1 MNNGMFL
8 DQNMMN
14 QMNMGMPNN
23 NIPQQGMNMNNT
35 GQGNMMNMGQGN
47 MMNMGQGNMMN
58 MGQGNMMNMGQQYMM
73 MNQMNQGNTFMLGN
87 TGMMNPMMM
96 GNTGMMNPMMMGNTG
111 MMNPMMMGNTGMMN
125 PMLIQKMMDILN
137 NKNENN
143 NQNMNGN
150 NIQNMNNTDNY
161 VNQIPDLSEQ
171 IAKQEKEKKMKLIKQ
186 IINKEGNIGPV
197 KHCQELEIISDMA
210 IMGTITKDYITID
223 TNNNPNKYLDTQT
236 ALNSPEEYYRVL
248 GYLSDYLTKQGVLTA
263 IEKKDQNQLSSE
275 KLKEID
281 TFLQFLINGLTNLK
295 KHELRFDFS
304 WEKNQL
310 ILSDIKEQENF
321 MDELRYSLSQGLK
334 IPPNHMV
341 ITYPRSGSVIVTVI
355 FKTED
360 YNNLSL
366 NTLKNVFSQ
375 YAPDLNHLVNIES
388 NLLLDGVLLNPELLD
403 SKGDNKN
410 QGWGVNEM
418 RGGRPYYPPIG
429 WIGYGLKVL
438 GKYDKGNN
446 VWLNYNGAVGEWC
459 VAYHGASQKIN
470 HNYSKMR
477 DDDDMNH
484 PGQKIGEG
492 VYCCP
497 KPNVLDNEGGVI
509 QVGNKKFK
517 IGFMLRVR
525 PDKIRI
531 AKSNPDYWVL
541 NGDSSEIRPY
551 RILIKQLN

>member
-1 MNNGMFL
+1 MNNGMLF

-14 QMNMGMPNN
+14 QMNMGMINN
-23 NIPQQGMNMNNT
+23 NIPQQGM
-35 GQGNMMNMGQGN
+35 MMNMGQD
-47 MMNMGQGNMMN
+47 
-58 MGQGNMMNMGQQYMM
+58 NMMNMGQQNMMNMGQQNMMNMGQQNMM
-73 MNQMNQGNTFMLGN
+73 MNQMNQGNPMMMGN
-87 TGMMNPMMM
+87 TGMMNPMMMGNAGMMNPMMM
-96 GNTGMMNPMMMGNTG
+96 GNTGMMNPMMMGNIG
-111 MMNPMMMGNTGMMN
+111 MINPMMMGNTGMMN
-125 PMLIQKMMDILN
+125 PMTIQKMMNILN
-137 NKNENN
+137 NRND
-143 NQNMNGN
+143 N
-150 NIQNMNNTDNY
+150 NIQNMNNIDNDINQFNIQ
-161 VNQIPDLSEQ
+161 NQIPDLSEQ

-186 IINKEGNIGPV
+186 IINKEGNIGPA

-223 TNNNPNKYLDTQT
+223 RNNNPNKYLDTQT

-263 IEKKDQNQLSSE
+263 IEKKDQNKLSSE

-321 MDELRYSLSQGLK
+321 MDELRYSLSQGLN

-341 ITYPRSGSVIVTVI
+341 ITYPRSGSVIITVI

-366 NTLKNVFSQ
+366 NGLKNIFSQ

-410 QGWGVNEM
+410 QGWGVNEK

-446 VWLNYNGAVGEWC
+446 VWLNYDGAVGEWC

-470 HNYSKMR
+470 HNYSQMR
-477 DDDDMNH
+477 DDDDINH

-497 KPNVLDNEGGVI
+497 KPYVLDNEGGVI

>member
-1 MNNGMFL
+1 MNNGMLF

-14 QMNMGMPNN
+14 QMNMGMINN
-23 NIPQQGMNMNNT
+23 NIPQQGM
-35 GQGNMMNMGQGN
+35 MMNMGQD
-47 MMNMGQGNMMN
+47 
-58 MGQGNMMNMGQQYMM
+58 NMMNMGQQNMM
-73 MNQMNQGNTFMLGN
+73 MNQMNQGNPMMMGN
-87 TGMMNPMMM
+87 TGMMNPMMMGNAGMMNPMMM
-96 GNTGMMNPMMMGNTG
+96 GNTGMMNPMMMGNIG
-111 MMNPMMMGNTGMMN
+111 MINPMMMGNTGMMN
-125 PMLIQKMMDILN
+125 PMTIQKMMNILN
-137 NKNENN
+137 NRND
-143 NQNMNGN
+143 N
-150 NIQNMNNTDNY
+150 NIQNMNNIDNDINQFNIQ
-161 VNQIPDLSEQ
+161 NQIPDLSEQ

-186 IINKEGNIGPV
+186 IINKEGNIGPA

-223 TNNNPNKYLDTQT
+223 RNNNPNKYLDTQT

-263 IEKKDQNQLSSE
+263 IEKKDQNKLSSE

-321 MDELRYSLSQGLK
+321 MDELRYSLSQGLN

-341 ITYPRSGSVIVTVI
+341 ITYPRSGSVIITVI

-366 NTLKNVFSQ
+366 NGLKNIFSQ

-410 QGWGVNEM
+410 QGWGVNEK

-446 VWLNYNGAVGEWC
+446 VWLNYDGAVGEWC

-470 HNYSKMR
+470 HNYSQMR
-477 DDDDMNH
+477 DDDDINH

-497 KPNVLDNEGGVI
+497 KPYVLDNEGGVI